1 MNPYERVFRRL
12 AGKPV
17 DRAPNLSIVMGFAAR
32 HSGIPY
38 RKYATDYRHLVEANL
53 KCCQDFQIDMVST
66 ISDPCREGHDLGAE
80 IRLPED
86 AAPSFSRIFLEDYGD
101 LAKLKVRDPLKGERM
116 LDRIKA
122 VELFQEKAGESYP
135 VLGWIEGAFA
145 SASNLRGVNNLML
158 DLIERP
164 AEVHNLLEICAEQA
178 ILFAREQVRA
188 GADFI
193 GMGDATASLIS
204 PGHYREFVLPYEKR
218 ICRAIQEEGARVKLH
233 ICGNITALLPE
244 IARTGVDMVDI
255 DWMVDFAGAVEEL
268 KGKAAVCGNFDPVDI
283 LLQGSRAEVRE
294 AVERCLAAGE
304 KDTFIAP
311 GCEVPGETPRENM
324 REIARALEELS

>member
-1 MNPYERVFRRL
+1 MNPYERVFHRL

-38 RKYATDYRHLVEANL
+38 KKYATDYRHLVEANL
-53 KCCQDFQIDMVST
+53 KCCEDFKIDMVSA
-66 ISDPCREGHDLGAE
+66 ISDPCREGHDMGAE
-80 IRLPED
+80 IRVPED
-86 AAPSFSRIFLEDYGD
+86 AAPSFKGIFLEDYDD

-193 GMGDATASLIS
+193 GMGDAAASLIS
-204 PGHYREFVLPYEKR
+204 PDHYQEFVLPYEKR
-218 ICRAIQEEGARVKLH
+218 ISQAIQEAGARVKLH
-233 ICGNITALLPE
+233 ICGDISALLSQ

-255 DWMVDFAGAVEEL
+255 DWMVDFSEAVEVL
-268 KGKAAVCGNFDPVDI
+268 RGKSAACGNFDPVDV
-283 LLQGSRAEVRE
+283 LLQGSQADVRK
-294 AVERCLAAGE
+294 AVQSCLAAGD

-311 GCEVPGETPRENM
+311 GCEVPGETSPANM
-324 REIARALEELS
+324 QEIARALEELS